1 MLDANFVLFG
11 VLALILIAEFVNGWT
26 DSPNA
31 IATVVS
37 TRVLSPYQ
45 AVLMATVLNAV
56 GAMSGT
62 AVAATIGQDIV
73 RPDVINLTTV
83 AAAMV
88 GIIFWSTLAWYFGLP
103 TSESHALIAGLT
115 GAGLATAGPSS
126 LVWAGWN
133 KVLIGLLFSSFL
145 GFFGGL
151 LLMGFLYRSLANS
164 RPGTVRRT
172 FGRLQ
177 IVSAGFMAFSHGS
190 NDGQKFIGVFTLALL
205 LGGILPTFQVPF
217 WVILLCAATMGLG
230 TAVGGWRIVKTM
242 GLRLTKLEP
251 VHGFAAET
259 AAALTIELAT
269 RLGIPLSTTH
279 TINTSIVGVG
289 ATRRFSAVRWG
300 VTIEIVT
307 AWILTFPICGI
318 IGWLASK
325 LFMLFKSRGW
335 SLRSHPWL
343 DLPPA
348 FQGFAQSNR
357 IGILEITAHRQAAR
371 DARHRNSQG
380 FNQLGEI
387 ERRPF
392 AVHGRV
398 GRNDHLAHGI
408 AAQAFE

>member
-73 RPDVINLTTV
+73 RPDVINLSTV

-164 RPGTVRRT
+164 RPGMVRRT

-325 LFMLFKSRGW
+325 LFMLF
-335 SLRSHPWL
+335 
-343 DLPPA
+343 
-348 FQGFAQSNR
+348 
-357 IGILEITAHRQAAR
+357 
-371 DARHRNSQG
+371 
-380 FNQLGEI
+380 
-387 ERRPF
+387 
-392 AVHGRV
+392 
-398 GRNDHLAHGI
+398 
-408 AAQAFE
+408 

>member
-1 MLDANFVLFG
+1 MLDANLLLYG
-11 VLALILIAEFVNGWT
+11 VLALILAAEFVNGWT

-45 AVLMATVLNAV
+45 ALIMATVLNAV

-62 AVAATIGQDIV
+62 AVAATVGKDIV
-73 RPDVINLTTV
+73 SADVINLTTV

-88 GIIFWSTLAWYFGLP
+88 AIILWSTLAWYYGLP
-103 TSESHALIAGLT
+103 TSESHALIASLT

-126 LVWAGWN
+126 LLWTGWS
-133 KVLIGLLFSSFL
+133 KVLIGLVFSTFL

-151 LLMGFLYRSLANS
+151 LLMAVLYRSLANS

-177 IVSAGFMAFSHGS
+177 ILSAGFMAFSHGS
-190 NDGQKFIGVFTLALL
+190 NDGQKFIGVFTLALM
-205 LGGILPTFQVPF
+205 LGGILPSFQVPI
-217 WVILLCAATMGLG
+217 WVILLCAVTMGVG
-230 TAVGGWRIVKTM
+230 TAIGGWRIVKTM

-279 TINTSIVGVG
+279 TINTAIVGVG

-300 VTIEIVT
+300 VTFDIVA
-307 AWILTFPICGI
+307 AWILTFPVCGA
-318 IGWLASK
+318 IGWLAAKIFLYFS
-325 LFMLFKSRGW
+325 
-335 SLRSHPWL
+335 
-343 DLPPA
+343 
-348 FQGFAQSNR
+348 
-357 IGILEITAHRQAAR
+357 
-371 DARHRNSQG
+371 
-380 FNQLGEI
+380 
-387 ERRPF
+387 
-392 AVHGRV
+392 
-398 GRNDHLAHGI
+398 
-408 AAQAFE
+408 

>member
-1 MLDANFVLFG
+1 MFDGNLLLFL
-11 VLALILIAEFVNGWT
+11 VLALILAAEFVNGWT

-45 AVLMATVLNAV
+45 AVVIATVLNAI

-62 AVAATIGQDIV
+62 AVAATIGKDIV
-73 RPDVINLTTV
+73 KPEIINLTTV

-88 GIIFWSTLAWYFGLP
+88 GIIFWSTLAWYYGLP

-126 LVWAGWN
+126 LVWAGWH
-133 KVLIGLLFSSFL
+133 KVLIGLLFSTFL

-151 LLMGFLYRSLANS
+151 LLMGILYRSLANS
-164 RPGTVRRT
+164 RPGSVRRV

-177 IVSAGFMAFSHGS
+177 ILSASFMAFSHGS
-190 NDGQKFIGVFTLALL
+190 NDGQKFIGAFTLALL
-205 LGGILPTFQVPF
+205 LGGVIPRFEVPL
-217 WVILLCAATMGLG
+217 WVILICAVTMGVG
-230 TAVGGWRIVKTM
+230 TAIGGWRIVKTM

-279 TINTSIVGVG
+279 TINTSIIGVG

-300 VTIEIVT
+300 VTFEIVT
-307 AWILTFPICGI
+307 AWILTFPICGA
-318 IGWLASK
+318 IGWLSTK
-325 LFMLFKSRGW
+325 LFLLFR
-335 SLRSHPWL
+335 
-343 DLPPA
+343 
-348 FQGFAQSNR
+348 
-357 IGILEITAHRQAAR
+357 
-371 DARHRNSQG
+371 
-380 FNQLGEI
+380 
-387 ERRPF
+387 
-392 AVHGRV
+392 
-398 GRNDHLAHGI
+398 
-408 AAQAFE
+408 